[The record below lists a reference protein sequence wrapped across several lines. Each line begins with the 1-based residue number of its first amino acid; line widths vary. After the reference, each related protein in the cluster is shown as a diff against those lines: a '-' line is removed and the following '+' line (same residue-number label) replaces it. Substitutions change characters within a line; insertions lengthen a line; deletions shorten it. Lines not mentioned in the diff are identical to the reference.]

1 MLNLGVIITN
11 IKKGQSALQVRDILS
26 KLESTYQIM
35 KPSINITGC
44 KINSNMITVFIQIPS
59 QSTPSILYDVVLEL
73 YSTGKLDLETKFKV
87 YTNSPGF
94 AYNFA
99 YVFFKSGSLLM
110 PEKYPK
116 EFKEIPPT
124 VRNPFYFIGFD
135 KHVFSSIRYVSE
147 YGLSKVKEDFG
158 GRVPS
163 IKTFAEKIKQIK
175 DLKEETKLS
184 QT

>member
-1 MLNLGVIITN
+1 MLTLGVIITN

-26 KLESTYQIM
+26 KLETGYQKM
-35 KPSINITGC
+35 KASIIITGC
-44 KINSNMITVFIQIPS
+44 KIDASVTTVFLTIPS
-59 QSTPSILYDVVLEL
+59 QSTPSITYDVVLEL
-73 YSTGKLDLETKFKV
+73 YSTGKLDLTTKFKV

-99 YVFFKSGSLLM
+99 YVFFKSGSLLY

-147 YGLSKVKEDFG
+147 YGLPKIKTDFG

-163 IKTFAEKIKQIK
+163 VKTFIEKLKQIK